1 MEQQQSRAPAKAE
14 EKKKKAE
21 LIAARKAEAA
31 RKKKETEERKAE
43 AARKRKEKD
52 EEKKKKAEAVAARK
66 VEAAQKK
73 KRKEEGKK
81 QREAAAAARK
91 AEAARKKEEKEA
103 AAAKK
108 KAEREEAKKKKEEEA
123 AKKKADAAATV
134 KPKQWQH
141 SKARKMLKKDI
152 EDGAITLD
160 AYDAQNN
167 PTGTKDEDAFL
178 TRPAFQPY
186 GLEKFSEY
194 LSSMRQSIIDAK
206 SRAKRDAKVV
216 LQFRTMNPPPTHN
229 HRGEPRWEGSKAEAM
244 LKKDMDDGI
253 HLKAKKPS
261 HMRFV
266 NPEYQKYN
274 SKTFTSHI
282 DQETRARKFKVYLD
296 DKNKQKQKELGKK

>member
-1 MEQQQSRAPAKAE
+1 MEQQRSRAPAKAAAA
-14 EKKKKAE
+14 KNAE
-21 LIAARKAEAA
+21 AIAARKAEAA
-31 RKKKETEERKAE
+31 RKKKEVEERKAE
-43 AARKRKEKD
+43 AARKRKEKE
-52 EEKKKKAEAVAARK
+52 EEKKKKAVAVAARK
-66 VEAAQKK
+66 EEAAQKK
-73 KRKEEGKK
+73 KRNEEEKK
-81 QREAAAAARK
+81 KKEAAAAARK

-108 KAEREEAKKKKEEEA
+108 KAEREEAKKKKLDEA
-123 AKKKADAAATV
+123 AKKKAEAAATV

-167 PTGTKDEDAFL
+167 PNGTKDEDAFL
-178 TRPAFQPY
+178 TRPAFQPC
-186 GLEKFSEY
+186 GQEKFSEY
-194 LSSMRQSIIDAK
+194 LSSMRQSISDAK
-206 SRAKRDAKVV
+206 SRAGRDAEAVA
-216 LQFRTMNPPPTHN
+216 QFRTMKPPPTHN

-274 SKTFTSHI
+274 SKTFTSHV